1 MVDDDIIDV
10 DDSRVI
16 LKSATALGHGNIDN
30 VDTIV
35 YVRPET
41 FNSRNNGEVAEEI
54 ERINREFIAQG
65 KNYVAHRP
73 GRWGSSDP
81 ALGIPVKWPHISAAR
96 VIVESSLSNY
106 RIDPSQGTHFFQNLT
121 SMGVAYFT
129 INPSIG
135 DGVFD
140 LDYLNSLPA
149 QYESERVRIIR
160 FAAPLPIAVNGKK
173 GVGVVLKPL
182 ENEDTES

>member
-1 MVDDDIIDV
+1 M
-10 DDSRVI
+10 
-16 LKSATALGHGNIDN
+16 
-30 VDTIV
+30 
-35 YVRPET
+35 
-41 FNSRNNGEVAEEI
+41 
-54 ERINREFIAQG
+54 
-65 KNYVAHRP
+65 
-73 GRWGSSDP
+73 
-81 ALGIPVKWPHISAAR
+81 KWPHISAAR

-160 FAAPLPIAVNGKK
+160 FAAPPAHSRQRQKRRGRGAKTPRK
-173 GVGVVLKPL
+173 
-182 ENEDTES
+182 